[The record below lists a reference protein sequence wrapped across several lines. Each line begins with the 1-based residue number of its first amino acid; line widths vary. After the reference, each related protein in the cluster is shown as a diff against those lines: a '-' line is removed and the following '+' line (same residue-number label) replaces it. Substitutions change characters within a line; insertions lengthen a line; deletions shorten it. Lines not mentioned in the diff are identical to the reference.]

1 MKYFNW
7 NNDKNDKLKKERDI
21 SFEEIVFWITYG
33 GLLDIIEHP
42 NRAKYPDQKI
52 FVVRVYDYVH
62 LVPFVENDE
71 EIFLKTIIPNREMTR
86 KYLGDDDETDE

>member
-7 NNDKNDKLKKERDI
+7 NNNKNDQLKEERDI
-21 SFEEIVFWITYG
+21 SFEEIVFWITHD

-42 NRAKYPDQKI
+42 NKTKYPNQKI
-52 FVVRVYDYVH
+52 FIVRTHDYVH

-86 KYLGDDDETDE
+86 KYLGDNDETDE